1 MVSLEPKLI
10 RSLKS
15 NIINAKI
22 LVLSATAYRKQ
33 SRLYPVEPEFNFYQ
47 PYNISKV

>member
-22 LVLSATAYRKQ
+22 VLSATAYRKQ
-33 SRLYPVEPEFNFYQ
+33 SRLYPVEPEFNFYKL
-47 PYNISKV
+47 YNISKV